1 MSLFWSGNAWTEIT
15 YGKKKLYKNFTCD
28 KNKFGMENTI
38 NSKNEKVTVWSPLS
52 DKGKYMLPPSIVSAK
67 RDKDFKA
74 VYRFYDHV
82 IKMPA
87 GDNKFNI
94 IIQYTLGDKE
104 ADFKNLLLKESMFL
118 LDEDIFRELKKSS
131 DYLLNEMND
140 KKYTDRLIKDFLKIE
155 KTLSNKKPFRKPI
168 FSSCHLKK

>member
-1 MSLFWSGNAWTEIT
+1 
-15 YGKKKLYKNFTCD
+15 
-28 KNKFGMENTI
+28 
-38 NSKNEKVTVWSPLS
+38 
-52 DKGKYMLPPSIVSAK
+52 
-67 RDKDFKA
+67 
-74 VYRFYDHV
+74 
-82 IKMPA
+82 MPA

-155 KTLSNKKPFRKPI
+155 KTLSNKKPFKKPI